1 MITNLQQAITYFL
14 SNEIAEPITIGKVN
28 GDIIGVAVNFVEAE
42 TLLEA
47 S

>member
-14 SNEIAEPITIGKVN
+14 SNEIAEPITIGKAN
-28 GDIIGVAVNFVEAE
+28 GDIIGVAVSFVEVE

>member
-14 SNEIAEPITIGKVN
+14 SNELAEPITIGKAN
-28 GDIIGVAVNFVEAE
+28 GDIIGVAVSFVEAE

>member
-28 GDIIGVAVNFVEAE
+28 GDIIGVAVSFVEAE
-42 TLLEA
+42 TLLETT
-47 S
+47 

>member
-14 SNEIAEPITIGKVN
+14 SNEIAEPITIGKAN
-28 GDIIGVAVNFVEAE
+28 GDIIGVAVSFVEAKN
-42 TLLEA
+42 LLEA